1 MPPKKQTTRRIEI
14 EPEQPEIPE
23 QVETLRDVADVGR
36 PAGKK
41 DDKPRKMTMAR
52 MEALQKA
59 QAKRKENLEK
69 KRAAANAVANTIKE
83 TIEPKTSEDKDNES
97 YHEIITTKVQPKK
110 TESIESHKSSPIS
123 KPKQKKKII
132 IVKEE
137 ESESDESIE
146 VKYIKPKQRKR
157 EKTYDNREPSYQP
170 ESYEQKREPNALE
183 ILLKHYGGF

>member
-1 MPPKKQTTRRIEI
+1 MPPKKPATRRIEI
-14 EPEQPEIPE
+14 EPEQPEPITMNIEPKE
-23 QVETLRDVADVGR
+23 ETLRDVADVGR

-59 QAKRKENLEK
+59 QAKRRENLEK
-69 KRAAANAVANTIKE
+69 KRAAETKVKE
-83 TIEPKTSEDKDNES
+83 IIEPKPLQEDNES
-97 YHEIITTKVQPKK
+97 YEEVITNIKDKPKSK
-110 TESIESHKSSPIS
+110 ESESVETHKSSVIS

-146 VKYIKPKQRKR
+146 VKYIKPKTKPKQRQR
-157 EKTYDNREPSYQP
+157 ENTYDYEPAQ
-170 ESYEQKREPNALE
+170 EREPNALE
-183 ILLKHYGGF
+183 LLLKHYGGF